1 MKLGF
6 NFFFLISCFPTGP
19 CCLLR
24 KLSWPPNQSLPK
36 YHIQFGECIK
46 IFKNGGHIIHTVY
59 FKNFQMLFRNLL
71 AFYNLTC
78 PLRWFATSNSKLIVP
93 WIYSGITLAMH
104 LDEEAFTNILV
115 VFYLCE
121 RILFLSGK
129 ICLLSSY
136 ILANT
141 KTNTA

>member
-1 MKLGF
+1 MYSLPNKCYCNIQKQGLLGLFNRRKSEAECEYICSKLSLLRMKLGF

-78 PLRWFATSNSKLIVP
+78 PLRWFATSNPKLIVP
-93 WIYSGITLAMH
+93 
-104 LDEEAFTNILV
+104 
-115 VFYLCE
+115 
-121 RILFLSGK
+121 
-129 ICLLSSY
+129 
-136 ILANT
+136 
-141 KTNTA
+141 